1 MTCIDVLLSYTIDCF
16 IFLSTVGYIL
26 NPVNEYHL
34 FALHYVF
41 IPRLNKSL
49 EGFVQSWNN
58 HSLRTEHGHSPNQ
71 LFTVGAF
78 LSSDSFSEQSI
89 DEPIDEPFDESSY
102 GIDEAGLN
110 GSDEEI
116 VLPESRVTLTT
127 QEEECLQTSINPLVD
142 SDNYGIEIY

>member
-1 MTCIDVLLSYTIDCF
+1 MLLS
-16 IFLSTVGYIL
+16 
-26 NPVNEYHL
+26 
-34 FALHYVF
+34 
-41 IPRLNKSL
+41 
-49 EGFVQSWNN
+49 
-58 HSLRTEHGHSPNQ
+58 Q

-78 LSSDSFSEQSI
+78 LSSDSFSEQS
-89 DEPIDEPFDESSY
+89 IDEPFDESSY

-142 SDNYGIEIY
+142 SDNYGIEIYQQTLEFLRTVVVTSEDS